1 MATSTIRIYQ
11 TDISPE
17 KNMRIDSMSS
27 YLSGKMKFS
36 FSNFQ
41 YVRPNLSIEIKVNL
55 PQSDTPK
62 LQCNYMEVITD
73 SKSYYYFIM
82 STRQIALQT
91 ISISAEMD
99 TINTFWSDF
108 II

>member
-1 MATSTIRIYQ
+1 MATSTIRLYQ

-17 KNMRIDSMSS
+17 KNMRVDSIST
-27 YLSGKMKFS
+27 YLSGKMKFQ

-55 PQSDTPK
+55 AQENTPK

-82 STRQIALQT
+82 STRQI
-91 ISISAEMD
+91 SP
-99 TINTFWSDF
+99 
-108 II
+108 